1 MVDDGESEGDAPL
14 SYATMAVEDLLD
26 AFASSEPVPGGGSA
40 SALAG
45 SVGVSLL
52 MMVAGMAKTRTGA
65 PEEVADLAEVSA
77 RLRPLRDT
85 LASLIDEDSDAYK
98 AVVAAYRLPKGTD
111 AEKAARRVAIDQ
123 AMRGATEVPLQTM
136 RACQQALRGAIT
148 VAKAGNTNASSDV
161 GVGVE
166 LLLAGLRGAGMNVDV
181 NLSSLADAAY
191 VARVKAE
198 REELERDAIADADRA
213 RAALAT

>member
-1 MVDDGESEGDAPL
+1 MVDGEDAVNRRV

-26 AFASSEPVPGGGSA
+26 AFASNEPVPGGGSA

-52 MMVAGMAKTRTGA
+52 LMVAGMPRTRTGA
-65 PEEVADLAEVSA
+65 PEEVADLSDVSS

-85 LASLIDEDSDAYK
+85 LASLIDEDSRAYR

-111 AEKAARRVAIDQ
+111 AEKAARRGAVEQ
-123 AMRGATEVPLQTM
+123 AMREATDIPLQTM
-136 RACQQALRGAIT
+136 RACRQALRGAIA
-148 VAKAGNTNASSDV
+148 VAQAGNKNALSDV

-166 LLLAGLRGAGMNVDV
+166 LLLAGLRGAAMNVDV
-181 NLSSLADAAY
+181 NLASLTDATY
-191 VARVKAE
+191 VARVKTG
-198 REELERDAIADADRA
+198 RDELERDAMADAERA

>member
-1 MVDDGESEGDAPL
+1 MVDGEDAVNRRV

-26 AFASSEPVPGGGSA
+26 AFASNEPVPGGGSA

-52 MMVAGMAKTRTGA
+52 LMVAGMPRTRTGA
-65 PEEVADLAEVSA
+65 PEEVADLSDVSS

-85 LASLIDEDSDAYK
+85 LASLIDEDSRAYR

-111 AEKAARRVAIDQ
+111 SEKAVRRGAVEQ
-123 AMRGATEVPLQTM
+123 AMREATDIPLQTM
-136 RACQQALRGAIT
+136 RACRQALRGAIA
-148 VAKAGNTNASSDV
+148 VAQAGNKNALSDV

-166 LLLAGLRGAGMNVDV
+166 LLLAGLRGAAMNVAV
-181 NLSSLADAAY
+181 NLASLTDATY
-191 VARVKAE
+191 VARVKTG
-198 REELERDAIADADRA
+198 RDELERDAMADAERA

>member
-1 MVDDGESEGDAPL
+1 MVDGEDAVNRRV

-26 AFASSEPVPGGGSA
+26 AFASNEPVPGGGSA

-52 MMVAGMAKTRTGA
+52 LMVAGMPRTRTGA
-65 PEEVADLAEVSA
+65 PEEVADLSDVSS

-85 LASLIDEDSDAYK
+85 LASLIDEDSRAYR

-111 AEKAARRVAIDQ
+111 AEKAVRRGAVEQ
-123 AMRGATEVPLQTM
+123 AMREATDIPLQTM
-136 RACQQALRGAIT
+136 RACRQALRGAIA
-148 VAKAGNTNASSDV
+148 VAQAGNKNALSDV

-166 LLLAGLRGAGMNVDV
+166 LLLAGLRGAAMNVDV
-181 NLSSLADAAY
+181 NLASLTDATY
-191 VARVKAE
+191 VARVKTG
-198 REELERDAIADADRA
+198 RDELERDAMADAERA